1 MAIQENLNFFGKIK
15 YVITSPK
22 EFFEY
27 VSRENSL
34 KIVIKYYL
42 LLNLILFPFG
52 CIMAIFFNLDQK
64 LTGII
69 SYTSGQV
76 ITFFTFLLIILFYHL
91 FVSLFG
97 GKQGLL
103 RTYQSYLYGATPG
116 LLASWIPL
124 VNFLAGF
131 YSIYLTIIGLITLHK
146 MEVRKAAAAY
156 IISMLLSLIV
166 ISIAVL
172 VISYISFGGIIIRPL
187 T

>member
-91 FVSLFG
+91 FVSLFRSEEHTSE
-97 GKQGLL
+97 L
-103 RTYQSYLYGATPG
+103 QS
-116 LLASWIPL
+116 
-124 VNFLAGF
+124 
-131 YSIYLTIIGLITLHK
+131 H
-146 MEVRKAAAAY
+146 
-156 IISMLLSLIV
+156 
-166 ISIAVL
+166 
-172 VISYISFGGIIIRPL
+172 
-187 T
+187 